1 MVQMSKYFSETKSL
15 KLRVKVELDWST
27 YTTKAVL
34 NNAAGVDTLP
44 FAKKTDLAKLKLNVD
59 KLDIDKLKNVPIN
72 LSNLKSNAGEVDVY
86 ELLLVPV
93 DLSKLSDV
101 VKMMLLN
108 KIYIMLK
115 QTILKLKYL
124 IFLL

>member
-15 KLRVKVELDWST
+15 KLRVKVELDWSN
-27 YTTKAVL
+27 YATKAVL

-44 FAKKTDLAKLKLNVD
+44 FAKKTDLANLKLNVD
-59 KLDIDKLKNVPIN
+59 KLDIDKLKNVLIN
-72 LSNLKSNAGEVDVY
+72 LSNLKSNADKIDIY

-101 VKMMLLN
+101 VKMMLLKN
-108 KIYIMLK
+108 IYIMLK

>member
-1 MVQMSKYFSETKSL
+1 MSKYFSETKSL

-44 FAKKTDLAKLKLNVD
+44 FAKKTDLVNLKLNVD

-72 LSNLKSNAGEVDVY
+72 LSNLKSNADKVDVY

>member
-44 FAKKTDLAKLKLNVD
+44 FAKKTDLVNLKLNVD

-108 KIYIMLK
+108 KFYIMLK
-115 QTILKLKYL
+115 QTTLKLKYL